1 MQTAGGEDRTNRKPD
16 PCRRSLQTVM
26 VSRVSLAAS
35 KRVQSRLLR
44 SGKSSLSTMEKLR
57 QLLSQEDTVLFIG
70 SGISMWSGLPSW
82 PHFIEELA
90 KFVEVTGAN
99 ADLVREEAVRGD
111 LLQAASF
118 GFDSLTKQQIG
129 DFVRSACRYG
139 IAKPQEIHRKIVSL
153 GPRCFITTNYDNLVE
168 ESLRLWQPDRF
179 YRPPVTNR
187 QLTEMGEIIHA
198 RAIDFIFKP
207 HGDAADSDS
216 IILTR
221 EQYRQLLPDGE
232 RHAAFDS
239 LKMLLASRPVVYLG
253 FNLRDPDFVYI
264 RDLLSNTYK
273 GGTRDHYAIMPDVSD
288 GERDYWRRNY
298 GIHLIS
304 YKTENDTGGGTDH
317 SALLSLLDGLLD
329 EFEMP
334 SENNQF
340 DPRAPEVVLALA
352 RHAAGLLH
360 IPKLDLEF
368 MIRVRL
374 ETDEKSRQNRLFSR
388 PDAFDYSTVEK
399 LLDNGPPRILLV
411 GLPGAGKTYSLRR
424 AAARSAEKLHE
435 QCLSE
440 SFEADDVV
448 VPLFADLK
456 LYRGSL
462 RNLVDES
469 LPKTLPLDQM
479 TKHYNV
485 KIMLDSFN
493 EMPREYRESG
503 AYESDFANFVGGVG
517 ETAFIIGSRTTDG
530 LTKLAFPAYHLDLI
544 DQDTVSAEL
553 GRLGI
558 DIEGRFK
565 NDVKSILQRPFYFRY
580 ISSGV
585 VRLPKEPH
593 PRDFYR
599 IWLDNLN
606 QTFASRFDI
615 QFNLE
620 LTLSV
625 TAYDALNRGEEA
637 FPLSDLLSV
646 LNDEIRRTGA
656 TINDRDI
663 ANWLVAASIL
673 IPYSGGRV
681 TFVHQSLTE
690 YLAAAELARRYQTT
704 PHILKEKLTLTR
716 WDQALFLTLSLL
728 GPKESEAFLND
739 IIRADFPLALTAAKY
754 LEPQLRELLS
764 CEESVAA
771 SAAVRLLDLKG
782 SEVKEELLLLLR
794 NRSGDFNFGREVGGA
809 LRPFAIEAD
818 IKRIVD
824 WTNSIERS
832 VSETRSAE
840 DFEEDHFGGFT
851 HGAAEFLSELDL
863 SSLYKEFFP
872 GEVMSVGGLR
882 AEIMCSILYE
892 HRSTEALKLAGELL
906 LLGAE
911 QAAFSIHA
919 IGGFRELNLTLDWSS
934 FNTSHVDRLL
944 SMFESDSEDWA
955 ESALKTLCAARP
967 DLAQVV
973 RTAALS
979 TTGLKRALLLLCVDP
994 TDFEPVFKALTEL
1007 IESNVEVRDEIPIG
1021 SLPQVPLDWRGREEL
1036 FVRLLKKRDN
1046 ALARSLLGHV
1056 IPVSFQNL
1064 GILDIGEIEWW
1075 LAWILE
1081 SSDERDY
1088 WLAEQL
1094 GSLFGDYVSRGKQ
1107 AELVTEFNKPTSKF
1121 RRVLQLFVLPFL
1133 SELTTDDLSEDS
1145 ISLLLADLE
1154 RESSTSWL
1162 YGHLLGRVA
1171 TEQFVSDRLLPLRDE
1186 GNSTFAKNLKAV
1198 LRDAGSRHG
1207 RRYIVE

>member
-1 MQTAGGEDRTNRKPD
+1 MK
-16 PCRRSLQTVM
+16 
-26 VSRVSLAAS
+26 
-35 KRVQSRLLR
+35 
-44 SGKSSLSTMEKLR
+44 KLR

-82 PHFIEELA
+82 THFIEELA
-90 KFVEVTGAN
+90 NFVEVTGAN
-99 ADLVREEAVRGD
+99 AGLVREEAVRGD

-253 FNLRDPDFVYI
+253 FSLRDPDFVYL

-304 YKTENDTGGGTDH
+304 YKTENDISGGTDH

-329 EFEMP
+329 EFETP
-334 SENNQF
+334 SEKTPF

-360 IPKLDLEF
+360 IAKLDPEF
-368 MIRVRL
+368 TIRVRL
-374 ETDEKSRQNRLFSR
+374 ETDEKSRENQLFSR
-388 PDAFDYSTVEK
+388 PHAFDYSTVEK
-399 LLDNGPPRILLV
+399 LLDSGPSRLLLV

-440 SFEADDVV
+440 SFGADDVV

-462 RNLVDES
+462 RDLIDES
-469 LPKTLPLDQM
+469 LPKTLPLDEM
-479 TKHYNV
+479 TKHYHV
-485 KIMLDSFN
+485 KIMFDSFN

-544 DQDTVSAEL
+544 DQDTVTAEL
-553 GRLGI
+553 ERLGI
-558 DIEGRFK
+558 NIDGRFK

-580 ISSGV
+580 VSSGA

-599 IWLDNLN
+599 IWLENLN

-637 FPLSDLLSV
+637 FPLSDLLNI
-646 LNDEIRRTGA
+646 LNDEIRRNGA

-663 ANWLVAASIL
+663 ANWLVATSIL
-673 IPYSGGRV
+673 IPHSGGRV

-690 YLAAAELARRYQTT
+690 YLAAAELARRYQTI
-704 PHILKEKLTLTR
+704 PHILKDKLSLTR
-716 WDQALFLTLSLL
+716 WDQALFLTLGLL
-728 GPKESEAFLND
+728 GPKESEAFLDD
-739 IIRADFPLALTAAKY
+739 IIRADFLLALTAAKY
-754 LEPQLRELLS
+754 LEVSRDEAVTVLLSRMLKYCRSSESTEPRMSIPRDLPVTSIHEPQLRELLS
-764 CEESVAA
+764 CQESVAA

-782 SEVKEELLLLLR
+782 LEVKEELLLLLR
-794 NRSGDFNFGREVGGA
+794 TRSGDFNFGGEVGAA

-824 WTNSIERS
+824 WTDSIERS
-832 VSETRSAE
+832 LSKTKRFE
-840 DFEEDHFGGFT
+840 DLEEDHFDGFT
-851 HGAAEFLSELDL
+851 HGAAEFLSGLDL
-863 SSLYKEFFP
+863 SSLYKAFFP
-872 GEVMSVGGLR
+872 REVMNFGGLR
-882 AEIMCSILYE
+882 AEILCSILYE
-892 HRSTEALKLAGELL
+892 HRSTEALNLAGQLL

-911 QAAFSIHA
+911 EAAFPIHA
-919 IGGFRELNLTLDWSS
+919 IGGFSELNPTLDWSS
-934 FNTSHVDRLL
+934 FNTCHVDRLL
-944 SMFESDSEDWA
+944 LMFESDESWA

-973 RTAALS
+973 RTAALM

-994 TDFEPVFKALTEL
+994 TDFEPVFKTLTEL
-1007 IESNVEVRDEIPIG
+1007 SESHVEMRDEHTIG
-1021 SLPQVPLDWRGREEL
+1021 LLPRMWLDWRGKEEL
-1036 FVRLLKKRDN
+1036 FVRLLKKRDKS
-1046 ALARSLLGHV
+1046 LARSLLGHV
-1056 IPVSFQNL
+1056 IPVSIQNL
-1064 GILDIGEIEWW
+1064 GLIEIGDIEWW
-1075 LAWILE
+1075 LLWIQELSE
-1081 SSDERDY
+1081 GDY
-1088 WLAEQL
+1088 WVAEQL
-1094 GSLFGDYVSRGKQ
+1094 ASLFGDYVSREKQ
-1107 AELVTEFNKPTSKF
+1107 AEAVAEFNRPTSKF
-1121 RRVLQLFVLPFL
+1121 RRVLQFYVLPFL
-1133 SELTTDDLSEDS
+1133 NDLTTDDLSEDS

-1154 RESSTSWL
+1154 RENSTSWF

-1186 GNSTFAKNLKAV
+1186 GNSTFAKNLRAV
-1198 LRDAGSRHG
+1198 LRGAGSRHG